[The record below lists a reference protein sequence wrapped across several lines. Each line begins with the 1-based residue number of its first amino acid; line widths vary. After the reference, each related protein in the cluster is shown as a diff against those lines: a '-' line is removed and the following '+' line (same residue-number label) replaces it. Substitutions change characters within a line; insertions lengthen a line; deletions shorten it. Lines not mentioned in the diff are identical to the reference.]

1 MAFQEVTDMFMV
13 VDLDPRVFPNRRKV
27 FLHAQ
32 IVEIKDNQIRIVS
45 SSGEVS
51 VFALS
56 DWRVHVGMEACEY
69 IF

>member
-1 MAFQEVTDMFMV
+1 MFMV
-13 VDLDPRVFPNRRKV
+13 VDLDPRVFPNQRKV
-27 FLHAQ
+27 FVRAQ

-45 SSGEVS
+45 GSGEVS

-56 DWRVHVGMEACEY
+56 DWRVHVGKEVCDY